1 MQPIGRALAELTRIF
16 RAAPDKR
23 TAHAR
28 SRVVLERLSED
39 PAFLTEA
46 LERYLRTP
54 ESLNASNYPVVAV
67 EIATTPE
74 FVLVAH
80 CWIPLPDGR
89 TDLSTKAIHHH
100 GSMLLSTANIFGPG
114 YEHWIFTFPQQI
126 GADVYEMKVV
136 EAAPHKLHQVA
147 FVDARTPHLPVYPP
161 SLTVTLAL
169 WSSEHPTTWKDRV
182 KRIPV
187 LKRNERSLRRI
198 AGRLGLS
205 RTLELKIVEDFDFCP
220 VDGGFRN
227 IRDRLEF
234 ERGPNEDHLHSLFH
248 VLQATGNEALAKVA
262 EERLATPLKSPA
274 IVKALIADLESG
286 RKITGRLSKGHYD
299 VPYANFTTDAINR
312 SLRQKG

>member
-1 MQPIGRALAELTRIF
+1 
-16 RAAPDKR
+16 
-23 TAHAR
+23 
-28 SRVVLERLSED
+28 
-39 PAFLTEA
+39 
-46 LERYLRTP
+46 
-54 ESLNASNYPVVAV
+54 
-67 EIATTPE
+67 
-74 FVLVAH
+74 
-80 CWIPLPDGR
+80 
-89 TDLSTKAIHHH
+89 
-100 GSMLLSTANIFGPG
+100 
-114 YEHWIFTFPQQI
+114 
-126 GADVYEMKVV
+126 
-136 EAAPHKLHQVA
+136 VA